1 MNMDTI
7 KGRWTELKGKIKQE
21 WSKLSDDDLKGVEG
35 NMDEISGRIQ
45 KVYGY
50 TKEKAHQE
58 YSSFKKRHNI

>member
-21 WSKLSDDDLKGVEG
+21 WSKLTDDDLQGVEG

-50 TKEKAHQE
+50 SKEKAVEE
-58 YSSFKKRHNI
+58 YSAFKKRHNI